1 MATAKVTPEL
11 TAELS
16 ALVAASGCE
25 LVHSEFKGGLLR
37 LFIDRP
43 EGVTLDD
50 CELVSRQA
58 SALLDVLDF
67 GGARY
72 TLEVSSPGLD
82 RQLYGPRDYER
93 FVGRLVR
100 LTYRPEEGAGR
111 RTVVGR
117 LEGFHAAD
125 ADPLVVVREESR
137 PEAMAVPLSRVV
149 VARLE
154 IEL

>member
-1 MATAKVTPEL
+1 MATIKVTPEL
-11 TAELS
+11 EAELS
-16 ALVAASGCE
+16 ALAAASGCE
-25 LVHSEFKGGLLR
+25 LVHCEFKGGLLR

-50 CELVSRQA
+50 CELVARQA

-67 GGARY
+67 GGSRY

-82 RQLYGPRDYER
+82 RQLYGLRDYEK

-100 LTYRPEEGAGR
+100 LTYRPEDGSSR
-111 RTVVGR
+111 RTIVGR
-117 LEGFHAAD
+117 LEGLNAGD
-125 ADPLVVVREESR
+125 PDPLVVVREDPR
-137 PEAMAVPLSRVV
+137 QEALVVPFGRVV

>member
-1 MATAKVTPEL
+1 MATVKVTPEL

-25 LVHSEFKGGLLR
+25 LVHCEFKGALLR

-58 SALLDVLDF
+58 SALLDVLEF
-67 GGARY
+67 GGDRY

-82 RQLYGPRDYER
+82 RQLYGPRDYEK

-100 LTYRPEEGAGR
+100 LTYRPEEGSGR

-117 LEGFHAAD
+117 LEGFNAAD
-125 ADPLVVVREESR
+125 AEPLVVVREDPR
-137 PEAMAVPLSRVV
+137 QEALAVPYSRVV
-149 VARLE
+149 VGRLE

>member
-1 MATAKVTPEL
+1 MKTAQVSAELTSEL
-11 TAELS
+11 TAL
-16 ALVAASGCE
+16 AASNGCE
-25 LVHSEFKGGLLR
+25 LVHCEFKGGTLR

-50 CELVSRQA
+50 CENVSRQA

-100 LTYRPEEGAGR
+100 LTYRPEESAGR
-111 RTVVGR
+111 RTVVAR
-117 LEGFHAAD
+117 LEAFNAGES
-125 ADPLVVVREESR
+125 DPLVVVREQ
-137 PEAMAVPLSRVV
+137 PGHEALGVPLSRVV
-149 VARLE
+149 IARLE